1 MTLQLHSIGTS
12 RLVFFLNMRREFRM
26 SASIFLVFICT
37 YVDVL
42 NYINIAHFV
51 SDKQNSK
58 NIETIERLT
67 WVRLLKTVNT
77 SEQLLYLLGFS
88 FSCENV
94 FVVKHNKLLMPFP
107 ICYAWT
113 VYEFLVLERA
123 VYLTIA
129 C

>member
-1 MTLQLHSIGTS
+1 
-12 RLVFFLNMRREFRM
+12 MRREFRM

-37 YVDVL
+37 YLDVL

-58 NIETIERLT
+58 NIGTTERQLFSANLGKI
-67 WVRLLKTVNT
+67 VKTVNT

-107 ICYAWT
+107 ICYA
-113 VYEFLVLERA
+113 
-123 VYLTIA
+123 
-129 C
+129 